1 MAKTTDIRDVAMACV
16 MLAEGSWG
24 GTGEPDWG
32 ILEFDSGR
40 GRRGIGI
47 IQFTDVWSFRVLR
60 GIFEANGNKWRGT
73 QPRPEIANP
82 IQANTPW
89 DYFAFNDSDVNF
101 LNDNLYTKE
110 SKQVQKTMGF
120 QYIDDVALA
129 NMRAWGFDYGST
141 EEFQRMGC
149 FAVAVAVVGGA
160 GALVY
165 PSVLAGYNTNTLI
178 GFKQGVDNDGIV
190 GVANG
195 YGARNQKL
203 YDYLNGRDMSQPSG
217 INWGDAGVDPTP
229 PDDKPKPKPPDTG
242 DGDSQTEE
250 NTESGVYIQAILDRL
265 KGNWVPKLSK
275 NFIGKPNL
283 MILDDGMG
291 RVFVKNII
299 PDISGIINNINN
311 NQNDN
316 SANSVNDN
324 INGMSDEKLSQL
336 FKIMVEAIRNDAKS
350 CFITQYTTDSKGRM
364 NTPNKADTTSYI
376 YYRFFK
382 TFNLNIGKSG
392 SQMIEI
398 GRKAKKIHFDQIE
411 WQPQQDV
418 VANELIRGE
427 IVLINDGEKQ
437 GNMIGFIVLDETKG
451 LDREVAVVGCYGSE
465 GEVCYP
471 KIVKIGELLAKI
483 DNDFHGF
490 PFLTSINYFKDK
502 KVEPSPTPPSGDI
515 EGHLSAL
522 SAVIGQTLYSGEC
535 YGLTSYYVD
544 TFPELL
550 GKISLGAG
558 SPNGIVGAIGDTY
571 NAFAIGDAY
580 DWSSV
585 GWTVIKDPQDVSQI
599 MAGDIL
605 NFYPGG
611 PIAFSAPGHTEVVEK
626 VEGGTIFTYGQNAEQ
641 GRICARYQ
649 RTMASGPFSSLVRP
663 K

>member
-350 CFITQYTTDSKGRM
+350 CFITQYTTEVK
-364 NTPNKADTTSYI
+364 
-376 YYRFFK
+376 
-382 TFNLNIGKSG
+382 
-392 SQMIEI
+392 
-398 GRKAKKIHFDQIE
+398 
-411 WQPQQDV
+411 
-418 VANELIRGE
+418 
-427 IVLINDGEKQ
+427 
-437 GNMIGFIVLDETKG
+437 DE
-451 LDREVAVVGCYGSE
+451 
-465 GEVCYP
+465 
-471 KIVKIGELLAKI
+471 
-483 DNDFHGF
+483 
-490 PFLTSINYFKDK
+490 
-502 KVEPSPTPPSGDI
+502 
-515 EGHLSAL
+515 
-522 SAVIGQTLYSGEC
+522 
-535 YGLTSYYVD
+535 
-544 TFPELL
+544 
-550 GKISLGAG
+550 
-558 SPNGIVGAIGDTY
+558 
-571 NAFAIGDAY
+571 
-580 DWSSV
+580 
-585 GWTVIKDPQDVSQI
+585 
-599 MAGDIL
+599 
-605 NFYPGG
+605 
-611 PIAFSAPGHTEVVEK
+611 
-626 VEGGTIFTYGQNAEQ
+626 
-641 GRICARYQ
+641 
-649 RTMASGPFSSLVRP
+649 
-663 K
+663 